1 MDTDDCQK
9 IYTMFTKRGTPFEYD
24 HEVANGVHREVVTV
38 TVPFDTEDRDRF
50 GIHGYTDF
58 AAEFRFVD
66 GKFDS
71 IGVWE

>member
-9 IYTMFTKRGTPFEYD
+9 MYTMFTKRGTPFEHK
-24 HEVANGVHREVVTV
+24 HESVDGVLYEQLVV
-38 TVPFDTEDRDRF
+38 TVPFDAEDRDRF

-58 AAEFRFVD
+58 VAEFRFV
-66 GKFDS
+66 GGRFDS